1 MTNYF
6 TGFGTVVKASG
17 FTIHVT
23 GLVLAVGDICKVDS
37 GKTQVYAEVIGFEG
51 ERAVLMVYETINT
64 ISIKSIIYKVNEY
77 TSYTYSDSYLGAVV
91 DAFGQTDALVSTKV
105 NLPDAYEELK
115 VRKSV
120 SLPLDVGVSAIN
132 GFLTLGVGQRIGV
145 MAGSGVG
152 KSVLLSMI
160 TKNTSADICVCA
172 LIGERSREVVDFVE
186 KTLSGYAKEKSV
198 VVSSPADTSPLKKIR
213 ATEYAI
219 RIAERYA
226 SQGKNVVLLFDSLTR
241 YAHALREV
249 GLSAGEPP
257 TMKGYPPSVFLKIP
271 QLVERCGNFKK
282 GSITGVFTVLMDGD
296 DENDPVVDSAR
307 AILDGHVVLSRDLA
321 SSGHFPAI
329 DIGRSISR
337 CMGDI
342 VSLDHQEK
350 ANYVR
355 GLMSSHK
362 KNSDL
367 VAMGAYQPGSDE
379 ELDTAI
385 KKWPAI
391 LNCLKQKPFEVRDFN
406 LTEQMMRVL

>member
-1 MTNYF
+1 MSSFF
-6 TGFGTVVKASG
+6 TRFGTVVKASG
-17 FTIHVT
+17 FTISVT

-37 GKTQVYAEVIGFEG
+37 LVSSVYAEVIGFEDD
-51 ERAVLMVYETINT
+51 RAVLMVFDTINT
-64 ISIKSIIYKVNEY
+64 ISAKSIVYKVDNFS
-77 TSYTYSDSYLGAVV
+77 SYTYSDSYLGSVV
-91 DAFGQTDALVSTKV
+91 DAFGSSDVVVKDRCV
-105 NLPDAYEELK
+105 LPDSYEELK

-120 SLPLDVGVSAIN
+120 SQSLDVGVSSIN
-132 GFLTLGVGQRIGV
+132 GFLTLGIGQRIGV

-186 KTLSGYAKEKSV
+186 KTLSGFAKEKSV

-213 ATEYAI
+213 ATEYAM
-219 RIAERYA
+219 RIAEKYA

-271 QLVERCGNFKK
+271 QLVERCGNFKN

-329 DIGRSISR
+329 DIGRSVSR
-337 CMGDI
+337 CMNDI
-342 VSLDHQEK
+342 VSVEHLEK

-355 GLMSSHK
+355 GLISSHK

-367 VAMGAYQPGSDE
+367 IAMGAYQAGSDQ

-385 KKWPAI
+385 QKWPAI
-391 LNCLKQKPFEVRDFN
+391 NHCLRQRPSEVRDFA
-406 LTEQMMRVL
+406 LTEQMMSVL

>member
-1 MTNYF
+1 MSVLF
-6 TGFGTVVKASG
+6 TQYGTVVKASG
-17 FTIHVT
+17 FTINVV
-23 GLVLAVGDICKVDS
+23 GLVLSIGDICKVDS
-37 GKTQVYAEVIGFEG
+37 NKAQVYAEVIGFEA
-51 ERAVLMVYETINT
+51 EKAVLMVYETIDS
-64 ISIKSIIYKVNEY
+64 ISLHSIVYKVKKY
-77 TSYTYSDSYLGAVV
+77 SSYSYSNAYLGCVV
-91 DAFGQTDALVSTKV
+91 DAFGEGAGLGGPVSPLPVSYDA
-105 NLPDAYEELK
+105 LK

-120 SLPLDVGVSAIN
+120 SSALDVGVSAIN

-160 TKNTSADICVCA
+160 TKNTDADICVCA

-186 KTLSGYAKEKSV
+186 KTLSCVAKEKSV

-213 ATEYAI
+213 ATEYAV
-219 RIAERYA
+219 RIAEKYA
-226 SQGKNVVLLFDSLTR
+226 SEGKNVVLLFDSLTR

-271 QLVERCGNFKK
+271 QLVERCGNFEK

-329 DIGRSISR
+329 DVGRSVSR
-337 CMGDI
+337 CMSDI
-342 VSLDHQEK
+342 VTAEHLEK

-355 GLMSSHK
+355 SLISSYK

-367 VAMGAYQPGSDE
+367 IAMGAYQPGGDQ
-379 ELDTAI
+379 ELDLAI
-385 KKWPAI
+385 QRWPAI
-391 LNCLKQKPFEVRDFN
+391 NHALRQKPDEVRDFS
-406 LTEQMMRVL
+406 LTDQMMRVL